1 MENQEQDQRHSQDV
15 ICPNCGSSKTTCT
28 LPSFFPTGGLEWVC
42 WISTSWIVGS
52 VANKL
57 VDLEWAFIA
66 FLVGLSLSY
75 LLTALLSYKRAQ
87 FEGVSIY
94 RVTCTNCC
102 YRFRAVRPVD
112 KTPTW
117 GIGLPALVC
126 EDDLDLDLDGLDD
139 DLDLKDLD

>member
-1 MENQEQDQRHSQDV
+1 MEKQEQDQRHSQV
-15 ICPNCGSSKTTCT
+15 AICPNCGSSKTTCT
-28 LPSFFPTGGLEWVC
+28 LPAFFPTGGLEWVC

-52 VANKL
+52 IANKIAGPEL
-57 VDLEWAFIA
+57 AFIA
-66 FLVGLSLSY
+66 LLVGLPLSY

-94 RVTCTNCC
+94 RVTCSNCN

-117 GIGLPALVC
+117 GIGLPALLG
-126 EDDLDLDLDGLDD
+126 EEDLDLDLDGLDD
-139 DLDLKDLD
+139 DLDLNDLD